1 MKRGIRGEEKF
12 ILLGT
17 SGIGVNTPNSRITL
31 SFDGRFVDKDNQS
44 VTLFFEYTTCEKF
57 PMFKFRTPF
66 ISFRP
71 NFGLKISVTLGKH

>member
-31 SFDGRFVDKDNQS
+31 SFDGRFVDKDN
-44 VTLFFEYTTCEKF
+44 
-57 PMFKFRTPF
+57 
-66 ISFRP
+66 
-71 NFGLKISVTLGKH
+71 